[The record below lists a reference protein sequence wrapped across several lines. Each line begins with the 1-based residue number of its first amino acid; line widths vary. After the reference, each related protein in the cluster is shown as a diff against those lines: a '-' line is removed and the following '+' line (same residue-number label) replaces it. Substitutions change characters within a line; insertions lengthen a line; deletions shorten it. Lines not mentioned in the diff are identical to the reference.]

1 MENCSASFYLA
12 KHDLVLFTN
21 VIVPLLAVLAL
32 SVVAGC
38 VCGTFSCWRCSYKV
52 VAVMSTGVVIKLAL
66 IPDVKDEIFDRSRV
80 QNEEEVQGRG
90 LEVQEGSGEIQEG
103 SGEVQEGSG
112 EVQEGSGEVQEG
124 IGEVQEGSGEVQE
137 GIGEVQEG
145 SGEVQRCDEE
155 TQVGHDGVAQ
165 EEMNTLVNR
174 LYNTRRRI
182 RKYFLGQQERTVFF
196 KTDYGH
202 KKISFWVLPFAP
214 PCLLALAMLL
224 VMSYGSVFI
233 TSEWTIARNCSERNA
248 FGAMVTCY
256 RGFDPCPPL
265 NCTAWNELGIDENLF
280 CMSIS
285 FNLFTPL
292 ERFVSLLAV
301 QAALMQLFGCIVN
314 KGCCLPFRYPPCRY
328 TTICILDFAF
338 IILVSCVTVYIG
350 ATTSDPEEAFQNLI
364 LPFVHLIFVSVA
376 EFLVLF
382 VFAALMW
389 LIELQEENVNAKEL
403 FCPCVGRKG
412 RRTRARN
419 VIRPTN
425 EDDGA
430 VNYNSQASASS
441 EGISRSRPLSTSR
454 NSHNTGSVT
463 IMMELQGL
471 GRS

>member
-1 MENCSASFYLA
+1 
-12 KHDLVLFTN
+12 
-21 VIVPLLAVLAL
+21 
-32 SVVAGC
+32 
-38 VCGTFSCWRCSYKV
+38 
-52 VAVMSTGVVIKLAL
+52 MSTGVVIKLAL
-66 IPDVKDEIFDRSRV
+66 IPDVKDEIFDQSRV
-80 QNEEEVQGRG
+80 QNEDEVQGKG
-90 LEVQEGSGEIQEG
+90 LEVQEGSADVQVGSGEVQVG

-112 EVQEGSGEVQEG
+112 EVQEGSGDVQEG
-124 IGEVQEGSGEVQE
+124 TGEVQEESGD
-137 GIGEVQEG
+137 
-145 SGEVQRCDEE
+145 VQRGDEE
-155 TQVGHDGVAQ
+155 AQVGHDGVAQ
-165 EEMNTLVNR
+165 EEMNSLVNR

-224 VMSYGSVFI
+224 LMSYGSVFI
-233 TSEWTIARNCSERNA
+233 TSEWTITKSCNETNA

-265 NCTAWNELGIDENLF
+265 NCTAWNELGIEENLF

-285 FNLFTPL
+285 FNLLTPL

-338 IILVSCVTVYIG
+338 IILVSCVTVYVG
-350 ATTSDPEEAFQNLI
+350 AMASDPEEAFKTFI

-389 LIELQEENVNAKEL
+389 LIELQEENVMAMEL
-403 FCPCVGRKG
+403 FCPCVERKG
-412 RRTRARN
+412 RQTRARN
-419 VIRPTN
+419 AICPTN
-425 EDDGA
+425 AGDDA
-430 VNYNSQASASS
+430 INYNSWASVSS
-441 EGISRSRPLSTSR
+441 EEIKCSRPL
-454 NSHNTGSVT
+454 NSSSDAQNTGSVT

-471 GRS
+471 ARS